1 MIFIFGGPSVD
12 HTHKMM
18 LRADRMRQ
26 LTETVLSFR
35 SLPAKKLTGQQ
46 RLSKRLSALGFETC

>member
-35 SLPAKKLTGQQ
+35 SLPKKN
-46 RLSKRLSALGFETC
+46 